1 MRGLLGS
8 LPDLFPCRR
17 AHGRW
22 WMGVCAIS
30 WRGRCARAGVW
41 RRPRPYW
48 DPSSATRSS
57 PSSSSRCVLLPS
69 PLALVANNRSNTTT
83 PSPIR
88 LGWLVSARS
97 QVWRVDLD
105 GPGKFEAYRRKY
117 LLLFSEL
124 LRDTRDVD
132 RLELLVLKLFKDP
145 IISQQRDVL
154 VASCSSLVQVH
165 LPPSLSSGP
174 SPR

>member
-1 MRGLLGS
+1 M
-8 LPDLFPCRR
+8 
-17 AHGRW
+17 
-22 WMGVCAIS
+22 
-30 WRGRCARAGVW
+30 
-41 RRPRPYW
+41 
-48 DPSSATRSS
+48 
-57 PSSSSRCVLLPS
+57 
-69 PLALVANNRSNTTT
+69 VADNRSNTTT

-88 LGWLVSARS
+88 LGWLVSARI

-165 LPPSLSSGP
+165 IPPSP
-174 SPR
+174 SPPGPARGE